1 MGKKGFTVIEVLIA
15 LVIGFITIYATTSYL
30 SYMAGL
36 NAKMKLRRVTGNT
49 IHSYAESM
57 RFNMSLYQVTFDNS
71 LTKEAEML
79 DPAKLPL
86 GISRNNVV
94 PRAEC
99 ALKGCQAHFGYIII
113 PSIFIR
119 NLYELK
125 FKVVSPDGKAT
136 WEQTYSYYIT
146 NK

>member
-1 MGKKGFTVIEVLIA
+1 
-15 LVIGFITIYATTSYL
+15 
-30 SYMAGL
+30 
-36 NAKMKLRRVTGNT
+36 MKLRRVTGNT
-49 IHSYAESM
+49 IHSFAESM
-57 RFNMSLYQVTFDNS
+57 RFNMSLYQITFDNS

-79 DPAKLPL
+79 DPSKLPL

-99 ALKGCQAHFGYIII
+99 ATKGCQAHFGYIII